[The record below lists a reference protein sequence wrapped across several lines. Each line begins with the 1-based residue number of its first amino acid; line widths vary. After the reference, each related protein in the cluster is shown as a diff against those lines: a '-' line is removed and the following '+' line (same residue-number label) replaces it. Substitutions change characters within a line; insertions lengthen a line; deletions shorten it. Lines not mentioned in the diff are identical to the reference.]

1 MALAGTDLY
10 LVNRGGVDYQV
21 AFDRIKEDILSAV
34 PEYELEGNLIYRGAV
49 DNEAALPGDAE
60 VGSIYSAG
68 LDYHVMT
75 PDGWFLM
82 GQVEEV
88 DLSGYAKTED
98 IPTDNAQ
105 LSNGAGYIT
114 KGEGAAALADYL
126 KSGDNVTELN
136 NDAGYLT
143 EAEVGNI
150 LQGNHPDGTDNG
162 ASSGYLKPGDNVG
175 ELHNDAGYITAALAP
190 VQSVDG
196 KTRDVDL
203 SSSYLPMDIS
213 SLPEL
218 PSA

>member
-1 MALAGTDLY
+1 MALESNDLY
-10 LVNRGGVDYQV
+10 LVNRAGTDYRV
-21 AFDRIKEDILSAV
+21 EYGTIKADILSAV
-34 PEYELEGNLIYRGAV
+34 PEVELEGALVYKGAV
-49 DNEAALPGDAE
+49 DAVENLPADAAGGE
-60 VGSIYSAG
+60 IYSVG
-68 LDYHVMT
+68 TTYYVMT
-75 PDGWFLM
+75 HSGFVEM
-82 GQVEEV
+82 GQADEV